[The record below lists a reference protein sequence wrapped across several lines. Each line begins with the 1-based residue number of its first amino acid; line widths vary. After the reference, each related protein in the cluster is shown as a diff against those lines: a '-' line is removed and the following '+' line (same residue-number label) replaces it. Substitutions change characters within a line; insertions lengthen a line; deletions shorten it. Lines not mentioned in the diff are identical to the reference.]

1 MGPTEGSAE
10 EARKRESDEMA
21 LALPQERTMH
31 RAHEHT
37 CTRAHE
43 HTCTRAPCTVHRA
56 PCTVRAHAHSVHM
69 HTRDAHTHARTRE
82 LWSRHS
88 SPQQRGSAEQTGSAE
103 QRGSAEQQGPGGT
116 RAPLRVH
123 LQRSMARRRNAVPLF
138 LSQEMIARARL
149 TVVAEDLTRRRREHA
164 ARIAQWKRQKAERA
178 RRAPMAA
185 RPAVDGWVLGW
196 PGAGPDGGMQRT
208 ACVSQRT
215 HTSDAFQAGGAR
227 PISPL
232 YLPCISRL
240 AELDAMMGAARELLA
255 RKASVL
261 QMSARRKILRQV
273 RGGV

>member
-1 MGPTEGSAE
+1 M
-10 EARKRESDEMA
+10 
-21 LALPQERTMH
+21 
-31 RAHEHT
+31 
-37 CTRAHE
+37 
-43 HTCTRAPCTVHRA
+43 
-56 PCTVRAHAHSVHM
+56 
-69 HTRDAHTHARTRE
+69 
-82 LWSRHS
+82 
-88 SPQQRGSAEQTGSAE
+88 
-103 QRGSAEQQGPGGT
+103 
-116 RAPLRVH
+116 H

-164 ARIAQWKRQKAERA
+164 ARLAQWKRQKAERA
-178 RRAPMAA
+178 RRAAMAA
-185 RPAVDGWVLGW
+185 RRAVDGWVLGW
-196 PGAGPDGGMQRT
+196 PGARPDGGMQRT

-261 QMSARRKILRQV
+261 QMSARRKLMRQA